1 MPKHG
6 LTFRETPSEE
16 FLARYFRTLTPARLD
31 SISRSRDLNI
41 IISCSYVKFEANTRD
56 LHLYTY
62 WQ

>member
-31 SISRSRDLNI
+31 SISRSRDVDLNI
-41 IISCSYVKFEANTRD
+41 IISCS
-56 LHLYTY
+56 
-62 WQ
+62 